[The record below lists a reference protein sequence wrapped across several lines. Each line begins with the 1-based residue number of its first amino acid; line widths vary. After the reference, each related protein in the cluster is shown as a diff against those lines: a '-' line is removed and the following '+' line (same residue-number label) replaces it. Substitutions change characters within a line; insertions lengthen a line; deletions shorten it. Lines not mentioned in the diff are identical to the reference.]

1 MSRCL
6 YLRILQIFQVRNHLE
21 EFEYFLNIKMLL
33 RMNGDTSRWNCFE
46 YNFYD
51 REYKSFVQCVLFL
64 LQYYILFSHS
74 SANDDIIFL
83 FLYYMEFVKLQ
94 QDGLSLKRFVCLIRH
109 QICYMQS
116 VLQHASFM
124 VPVILQSNHWLR
136 WCHRLQNTDQ

>member
-1 MSRCL
+1 MLISSNSTDIPSSKSPW
-6 YLRILQIFQVRNHLE
+6 RIWILFKHKNATSHEWRYIALKLFWIQ
-21 EFEYFLNIKMLL
+21 FLWL
-33 RMNGDTSRWNCFE
+33 W
-46 YNFYD
+46 
-51 REYKSFVQCVLFL
+51 EYKSFVQCVLFL

-74 SANDDIIFL
+74 SANDDIISL

-94 QDGLSLKRFVCLIRH
+94 QDSLSLKRFVCLIRH

>member
-51 REYKSFVQCVLFL
+51 REYKSFVQCVFFL

-74 SANDDIIFL
+74 SANDDIISL

-109 QICYMQS
+109 QICNPFCNTR
-116 VLQHASFM
+116 VLWFQWFCK
-124 VPVILQSNHWLR
+124 VIIGYGDVIAYKIPIN
-136 WCHRLQNTDQ
+136 N